1 VTWAEN
7 GSIVGA
13 SSAGANDAVEIAFET
28 AGLGHLEYDIGS
40 GEQTLDCAPVFNVKA
55 APAKRFR
62 ITNQNGA
69 PGEVATNPFWMKIEL
84 VDQFGNLRNDIT
96 GDIDLNISASAG

>member
-1 VTWAEN
+1 PVCGTTVIEAGTTHNYWLHELDSVGNFLQKMSGVTWAEN

-69 PGEVATNPFWMKIEL
+69 PG
-84 VDQFGNLRNDIT
+84 
-96 GDIDLNISASAG
+96 